1 MYFRA
6 NFRHQFQ
13 HLGEIKAVL
22 QTKVMALTANCTL
35 ANRQAILSTL
45 SIEAAVIVQH
55 TSNRPN
61 IFLAAQEMP
70 GDYIKWR
77 EILDEDID
85 ILKTLGST
93 AIRE

>member
-1 MYFRA
+1 
-6 NFRHQFQ
+6 
-13 HLGEIKAVL
+13 
-22 QTKVMALTANCTL
+22 MALTATCTP
-35 ANRQAILSTL
+35 ANRQAILSML
-45 SIEAAVIVQH
+45 LMEAVVIVQH

-61 IFLAAQEMP
+61 IFLAIQEMP

-93 AIRE
+93 AIGK

>member
-1 MYFRA
+1 
-6 NFRHQFQ
+6 
-13 HLGEIKAVL
+13 
-22 QTKVMALTANCTL
+22 MALAATCTP

-93 AIRE
+93 AIGK